1 MAAEQINLS
10 VESREANG
18 SGQAGRLRAS
28 GKIPAVVY
36 GGGAE
41 AKHIQLEEHAFE
53 MMLRHHTSEYLM
65 MNLKVDGGAEKKVL
79 LKDVQHHPITRK
91 IQHVD
96 FHEVRMDR
104 RVRVRLNINFVGIPV
119 GVTVG
124 GGTLDYHLR
133 DLKVECLPGD
143 ITETFE
149 VDISHLDVG
158 EHMIAGDIVLDDK
171 FRCLTADEVSVVS
184 IAKPRVS
191 GKATDGDDEGEAEPA
206 AE

>member
-41 AKHIQLEEHAFE
+41 AKHIQLEEH
-53 MMLRHHTSEYLM
+53 TSEYLM

-79 LKDVQHHPITRK
+79 LKEVQHHPLTRK

-104 RVRVRLNINFVGIPV
+104 RVRVRLSINFVGIPV

-191 GKATDGDDEGEAEPA
+191 GKATDGDAEPA